1 MEPINLKLYPTEAM
15 LLREFL
21 IDIGRNALALKA
33 QAPAAHFVLFDWLD
47 KSFGAA
53 SIRIEHGSAKSAR
66 TVKIPMGVA
75 LLLLREMQ
83 LVSIHPLLQSVV
95 GGLHKGLVNRGYLLN
110 D

>member
-1 MEPINLKLYPTEAM
+1 MEPISLKLYPVEAR

-21 IDIGRNALALKA
+21 IDIGRNAFALKA

-53 SIRIEHGSAKSAR
+53 SIRIERGRAKTAR
-66 TVKIPMGVA
+66 TVKIPVGVA

-83 LVSIHPLLQSVV
+83 VTCIHPLMQKVV
-95 GGLHKGLVNRGYLLN
+95 VGLHKELVNKSIV
-110 D
+110 

>member
-1 MEPINLKLYPTEAM
+1 MEPISIKLSPTEAR

-21 IDIGRNALALKA
+21 IDIGRNAVALRA

-53 SIRIEHGSAKSAR
+53 SLRIEHGSVKSAR
-66 TVKIPMGVA
+66 TVKIPVGVA

-83 LVSIHPLLQSVV
+83 ETPIHPLMQRVL
-95 GGLHKGLVNRGYLLN
+95 GGLYVKIVDRNFI
-110 D
+110 